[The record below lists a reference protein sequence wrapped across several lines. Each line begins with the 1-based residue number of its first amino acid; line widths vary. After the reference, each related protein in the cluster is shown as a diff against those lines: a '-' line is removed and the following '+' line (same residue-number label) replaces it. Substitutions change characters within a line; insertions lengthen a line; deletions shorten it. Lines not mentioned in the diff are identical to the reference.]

1 MCLHFFFFIDTA
13 TTGIY
18 TYVHTLSQ
26 HDALPIPR
34 RRPPYRKPRLTEPPH
49 RDGRPFTVGTDEDV
63 CPTCNGSGRV
73 LNAVPTEW
81 RGSQIS
87 GLYRYPTN
95 KILDPIKRRLH
106 SVPKS
111 AAAGPD
117 GWRMR
122 RVADNGQNGNEHAV
136 RADQIGRAHV

>member
-87 GLYRYPTN
+87 GLYRRSEEHTSELQSLMRISYAVFCL
-95 KILDPIKRRLH
+95 KKKK
-106 SVPKS
+106 PKT
-111 AAAGPD
+111 
-117 GWRMR
+117 R
-122 RVADNGQNGNEHAV
+122 HY
-136 RADQIGRAHV
+136 

>member
-1 MCLHFFFFIDTA
+1 MRISDW
-13 TTGIY
+13 
-18 TYVHTLSQ
+18 SS
-26 HDALPIPR
+26 
-34 RRPPYRKPRLTEPPH
+34 
-49 RDGRPFTVGTDEDV
+49 DV
-63 CPTCNGSGRV
+63 CSSD

-136 RADQIGRAHV
+136 RADRGQAHRRRLRGGGARDRPVATDGRRHLR

>member
-95 KILDPIKRRLH
+95 KIDRKRVVSGK
-106 SVPKS
+106 SVS
-111 AAAGPD
+111 V
-117 GWRMR
+117 
-122 RVADNGQNGNEHAV
+122 RV
-136 RADQIGRAHV
+136 DQGCRGYIHKITNSHPCMQ